1 MGFVGR
7 ESELQR
13 LQKAFKSPNQNVT
26 LVYGRRRVGK
36 SELIKQALR
45 LDASTSIYYECK
57 ETSEEN
63 NVESLASLVSE
74 KFKLPPLAFAGME
87 QLLEYLFTH
96 AHDSKLILVLDE
108 YPYLRSAVRGLDGI
122 MQVLVDR
129 FADKSQ
135 LSLVICGSYVEVM
148 RSLIERE
155 NPLYGRVDQTIAL
168 EPMDYF
174 ESSLFYPGFSAE
186 DKVRLYSVL
195 GGIPYYNKFIDPS
208 VSVRENIMNLM
219 VEPGSRLENEVP
231 LYLSSEISKIANAN
245 EVFGALAE
253 GFSRYKDILSQS
265 HVSSA
270 PALVNVLDKLLS
282 MELVQKQAP
291 INDPKNRRKSSYRI
305 VDGLS
310 LFYYRYLLRYSS
322 QRMVMSPEAF
332 FERYVA
338 SDLET
343 NFIPHRFEEVCRQYL
358 VRQNRAGR
366 MPETFFEIGKYWY
379 DCPETHEN
387 GGFDIVTRDA
397 RGYVFYEAKFRT
409 TPVTTE
415 MMKEEIGQVKRTG
428 LAAYAYGFFSR
439 SGFKGNPPDGARL
452 IGIDELYR

>member
-7 ESELQR
+7 ESELRR
-13 LQKAFKSPNQNVT
+13 LRKAFKSPNQNVT

-96 AHDSKLILVLDE
+96 AHDSKLILVLDK
-108 YPYLRSAVRGLDGI
+108 YPYLRSAVRGLDSI

-253 GFSRYKDILSQS
+253 GFSRYSL
-265 HVSSA
+265 
-270 PALVNVLDKLLS
+270 LD
-282 MELVQKQAP
+282 Q
-291 INDPKNRRKSSYRI
+291 
-305 VDGLS
+305 
-310 LFYYRYLLRYSS
+310 
-322 QRMVMSPEAF
+322 
-332 FERYVA
+332 
-338 SDLET
+338 
-343 NFIPHRFEEVCRQYL
+343 H
-358 VRQNRAGR
+358 
-366 MPETFFEIGKYWY
+366 
-379 DCPETHEN
+379 
-387 GGFDIVTRDA
+387 
-397 RGYVFYEAKFRT
+397 
-409 TPVTTE
+409 
-415 MMKEEIGQVKRTG
+415 
-428 LAAYAYGFFSR
+428 
-439 SGFKGNPPDGARL
+439 
-452 IGIDELYR
+452 

>member
-13 LQKAFKSPNQNVT
+13 LLKAFRSPSQNVT

-36 SELIKQALR
+36 SELIKQALKR
-45 LDASTSIYYECK
+45 DASTSIYYECK

-63 NVESLASLVSE
+63 NVESLAALVSE
-74 KFKLPPLAFAGME
+74 KFKLPPLAFTGME
-87 QLLEYLFTH
+87 QLLEYLFVQ

-108 YPYLRSAVRGLDGI
+108 YPYLRGSVRGLDSI
-122 MQVLVDR
+122 IQTLVDR

-186 DKVRLYSVL
+186 DKVRLYGIF

-208 VSVRENIMNLM
+208 ASVRENIMNLM
-219 VEPGSRLENEVP
+219 VELGSRLENEVP

-270 PALVNVLDKLLS
+270 PALVNVLDKLVS

-305 VDGLS
+305 IDGLS
-310 LFYYRYLLRYSS
+310 LFYYRYLFRYSS

-338 SDLET
+338 SDLEA

-358 VRQNRAGR
+358 VRQNRAGM

-379 DCPETHEN
+379 DCPATHEN
-387 GGFDIVTRDA
+387 GEFDIVTRDA

-409 TPVTTE
+409 APVTTG
-415 MMKEEIGQVKRTG
+415 MMEEEIDQVRRTG

-439 SGFKGNPPDGARL
+439 SGFEGNPPDGARL